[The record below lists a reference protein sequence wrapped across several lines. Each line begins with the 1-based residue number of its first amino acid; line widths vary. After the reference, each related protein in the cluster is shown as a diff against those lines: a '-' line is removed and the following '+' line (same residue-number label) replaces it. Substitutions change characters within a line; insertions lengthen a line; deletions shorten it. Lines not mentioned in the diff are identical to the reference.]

1 LETDIE
7 KKRDRRGIFVTFEG
21 IEGSGKTTLIGKV
34 GLSLREKNLDP
45 LLTRE
50 PGGTGLGLA
59 LRNVLLDPEGPGMEN
74 LAELMLFGADR
85 AQHVAEVIRPALA
98 EGRIVLCDRFSQA
111 TMAYQG
117 FGRGLCRETVDAV
130 DKAARGEV
138 RPDLIVLLDLPVE
151 AGLAR
156 VRKRNF
162 RGSDLSET
170 RIDEEELSF
179 HQRVRE
185 GYLQIAREDPERHFI
200 LDARRPSVELSKVV
214 ISEMSA
220 RFPHAL

>member
-1 LETDIE
+1 MAGL
-7 KKRDRRGIFVTFEG
+7 FVTFEG
-21 IEGSGKTTLIGKV
+21 IEGSGKTTLIGEV
-34 GLSLREKNLDP
+34 ASSLRKKNLDP

-59 LRNVLLDPEGPGMEN
+59 LRNVLLDPGGVEMED

-117 FGRGLCRETVDAV
+117 FGRGLPRKTVDDV
-130 DKAARGEV
+130 DKAARGEI
-138 RPDLIVLLDLPVE
+138 RPDLIILLDLPVE
-151 AGLAR
+151 TGLAR
-156 VRKRNF
+156 ARARNF
-162 RGSDLSET
+162 QGADLSET

-185 GYLQIAREDPERHFI
+185 GYLQIAGEDPERHLI
-200 LDARRPSVELSKVV
+200 LDARRQSGELAKTV
-214 ISEMSA
+214 ITEISA
-220 RFPHAL
+220 RFPRAF